1 MCSQNKEFNNGKKN
15 IKLLYHVYIEIVTKY
30 IVISIMV
37 SKEHICTLIILMILT
52 FLQLYILK
60 YQEKRACLII

>member
-1 MCSQNKEFNNGKKN
+1 M
-15 IKLLYHVYIEIVTKY
+15 EIVTKY

-37 SKEHICTLIILMILT
+37 SKERICTLVILMILT
-52 FLQLYILK
+52 FLQLCILK